1 MEVITNDEIKKEGKL
16 TEVTEEK
23 ITIEYSEGK
32 GKKAV
37 VKTDDILFSDIK
49 QTKIQI
55 KF

>member
-1 MEVITNDEIKKEGKL
+1 MISNDEVKKEGVL

-23 ITIEYSEGK
+23 ITIEYTEGK

-37 VKTDDILFSDIK
+37 LKTDEILFSDIK
-49 QTKIQI
+49 QTKVQI